1 MLPAGLVVLRNLYL
15 LIFISVMCHTV
26 ATGNRVAATLFAIEL
41 GASTMMV
48 GLISGLYGML
58 PMLLAV
64 SAGRLSDRIGARMP
78 MICGSALMSLG
89 VGIPY
94 FAPQIPALLVATT
107 LTGCGF
113 MLYNIALQNVAGSFG
128 RPEDRALNFN
138 LLSLGFSV
146 SGLLGPLLV
155 GIIIDNLGHRYAF
168 LLMAILPLI
177 PLTVLGLSV
186 LELPRP
192 APNAHAGARKR
203 VLDLL
208 GDRRLVW
215 LFLLTS
221 LLSAGWEVF
230 TFLIPVYG
238 TSIGLSATA
247 IGVVMAAFSFALLLI
262 RVILPAMI
270 KRIDSW
276 LMITATLMYGGV
288 LFCLFP
294 LMHSALGLTVLSFFL
309 GLGLGCPQPLVISL
323 IHKYAPSG
331 RVGEAIGLRQALMY
345 STQSFMP
352 VLMGALA
359 AVTGMAA
366 VFWLFALVLAGG
378 GFAGRRLRDQPSAG
392 R

>member
-1 MLPAGLVVLRNLYL
+1 
-15 LIFISVMCHTV
+15 MCHTV
-26 ATGNRVAATLFAIEL
+26 ATGNRVAASLFAIDL
-41 GASTMMV
+41 GASTLMV

-94 FAPQIPALLVATT
+94 FAPHISALLVATT

-113 MLYNIALQNVAGSFG
+113 MLYNIALQNVAGYFG

-146 SGLLGPLLV
+146 SGLLGPLLAGV
-155 GIIIDNLGHRYAF
+155 IIDQLGHRYAF

-177 PLTVLGLSV
+177 PLAVLGLSI
-186 LELPRP
+186 LKLPRP
-192 APNAHAGARKR
+192 SPSAHSGKRKR
-203 VLDLL
+203 VRDLL
-208 GDRRLVW
+208 GDWRLVW
-215 LFLLTS
+215 LFALTS

-247 IGVVMAAFSFALLLI
+247 IGLIMAAFSFALLLI

-276 LMITATLMYGGV
+276 LLITGTLMYAGV

-294 LMHSALGLTVLSFFL
+294 FMHSAAALAALSFCL

-323 IHKYAPSG
+323 IHKYAPPG

-352 VLMGALA
+352 ILMGALA
-359 AVTGMAA
+359 ALTGMAA
-366 VFWLFALVLAGG
+366 VFWLFALALAGG
-378 GFAGRRLRDQPSAG
+378 GFAGRRLRDRPVSAH
-392 R
+392 

>member
-1 MLPAGLVVLRNLYL
+1 MGNLYL

-26 ATGNRVAATLFAIEL
+26 ATGNRVAASLFAIDL
-41 GASTMMV
+41 GASTLMV
-48 GLISGLYGML
+48 GVISGLYGLL

-78 MICGSALMSLG
+78 MICGSALMSIG
-89 VGIPY
+89 ISIPY
-94 FAPQIPALLVATT
+94 FAPHIYSLLAATGV
-107 LTGCGF
+107 TGCGF

-128 RPEDRALNFN
+128 RPEDRAINFN

-155 GIIIDNLGHRYAF
+155 GVIIDNLGHRYAF
-168 LLMAILPLI
+168 LMMAILPLV
-177 PLTVLGLSV
+177 PLTVLSLS
-186 LELPRP
+186 LLKLPRP
-192 APNAHAGARKR
+192 LHAHSGARKR

-208 GDRRLVW
+208 ADRRLVW
-215 LFLLTS
+215 LFVLTS

-247 IGVVMAAFSFALLLI
+247 IGMVMSAFSFALLLI

-270 KRIDSW
+270 RRIDSW
-276 LMITATLMYGGV
+276 LMITGTLMYGGA

-294 LMHSALGLTVLSFFL
+294 FMHSAVSLGILSFFL

-323 IHKYAPSG
+323 IHKYAPQG

-345 STQSFMP
+345 ATQSFMP

-366 VFWLFALVLAGG
+366 VFWLFAVALAGG
-378 GFAGRRLRDQPSAG
+378 GFSGRRLRDRSAAED
-392 R
+392 